1 MILIRRLKLSY
12 QFIILF
18 IYLMCCATCV
28 GVYLRSDAHDKQEEA
43 EAGEGHG
50 GKSVKRQQHLMC
62 AAFKQQW

>member
-1 MILIRRLKLSY
+1 
-12 QFIILF
+12 
-18 IYLMCCATCV
+18 MCCATCV